1 MTTTR
6 FIENIFFSKQFWAEI
21 WLMVDL
27 INVEKLKSGKS
38 KFIRHFKIATLI
50 QPGTANKFICP
61 IYLNVLEL
69 VIKYLYLL
77 PDKGLLPLHSETTAI
92 KNNFQKQ

>member
-1 MTTTR
+1 
-6 FIENIFFSKQFWAEI
+6 
-21 WLMVDL
+21 MVDL
-27 INVEKLKSGKS
+27 INVEKLKREKS

-69 VIKYLYLL
+69 FIKYLYLL